1 MRLRKTIN
9 RFNLFS
15 NLLVVVHLFK
25 LPVVSVDEVV
35 DDGLGVAYL
44 SNYFVIVDRH
54 NLAPHI
60 FIIIL

>member
-1 MRLRKTIN
+1 MRLRKAIN
-9 RFNLFS
+9 RCNLFIH
-15 NLLVVVHLFK
+15 LLIVVHLFK
-25 LPVVSVDEVV
+25 LPVVTVNEIV

-44 SNYFVIVDRH
+44 PDDFIVVDRH